1 MSDTPF
7 IHLHVHSAYSLAEGA
22 IKVKDLVKNC
32 VKNNIPAIAV
42 TDTNN
47 LFGAME
53 FALEAQKAG
62 IQPIIGAQVQVEDDG
77 QLVLL
82 AQHAAGYQNLCEI
95 VTACHLASA
104 STHGPAVSWEVLERY
119 ASGIIALAGGVRGVL
134 SQAII
139 HHQTDQMIT
148 HGQRLRSI
156 FGDRLYV
163 QIARHGDTR
172 EQQTEP
178 ALLDWAY
185 EHNVPIVATN
195 EAYFLD
201 PEMHEAHDALLCIA
215 EGRYITETDRRRETP
230 NHYLKSPEEMVE
242 LFADLPE
249 AIENTALIARRC
261 SFLLKTTK
269 PLLPPFKAA
278 DGRDEIDELR
288 LQARQGLAWRLEN
301 YVLAPGT
308 DDATHAKITA
318 EYQERLEYELDVI
331 IKMKFP
337 GYFLIV
343 SDFIKWAK
351 DHDIPVGPGRGS
363 GVGSLV
369 AWSLKIT
376 DLDPIPLD
384 LLFERFLNPE
394 RVSMPDFDVDFCQD
408 RRDEVIRYV
417 QTRYGNDHVAQIIT
431 FGKLQARAVVR
442 DVGRVLQMPYG
453 QVDKIAKQIPQNPTN
468 PVTLEQALEM
478 DADLRAAI
486 AADETSQKLIDI
498 AVQLEGLY
506 RHAST
511 HAAGVVIGDRPLT
524 QLVALYQDPRST
536 LPATQFNM
544 KYVEQAG
551 LVKYDFLGLK
561 TLTVIKRAVDYIH
574 QTTGTLIDVLKIPLD
589 DSVVYD
595 HLNKADTVG
604 LFQIESAGMR
614 DAMRKI
620 KPARFEDIIALV
632 AMYRPGPMDNIPVYG
647 AIKDGK
653 QEPNYLHEKLQPVL
667 EETYGIMVYQE
678 QVMQAAQVL
687 CGYTLGGADLLR
699 RAMGKKIKAE
709 MDAQRSVF
717 VDGAIKHSGLT
728 HEYASEIF
736 DLIAKFA
743 DYGFNKSHAAAYAF
757 ITYQTAWLK
766 THYPVQ
772 FMAALMSLDK
782 GNTDK
787 LAIFKQAVTRMGLT
801 LLPPD
806 INQSGSDFLVEE
818 CHPGE
823 GRDPVTSELQP
834 TPGRHNLAIRY
845 SLAALKGVGEGAIDQ
860 IVAERAA
867 RGPFVSLADFL
878 VRIDPKWV
886 NRRQIEVL
894 AAAGAFECLYPER
907 AVLYAGADN
916 MLAFAATKADE
927 RATGQTNL
935 FGGETQAPRDS
946 DILLPVAK
954 WDLLEKLHFE
964 FEAVGFYLSAH
975 PLDPR
980 RAQLEKMGVVS
991 FGDIPRLLD
1000 TRPSTRVKLAGV
1012 VIKRQEKMSKSGK
1025 KFAFLTLSDSTG
1037 VYEATVFSETLARS
1051 RDIMVAGQTLLVT
1064 ADAEMQDENLRLTI
1078 QDVRLLDDSLIRSV
1092 RAVTL
1097 ELENDRGLAQL
1108 QKIMASEDKGL
1119 VQLKVDVP
1127 LATGERILM
1136 VLPGR
1141 YAYQPATRDALY
1153 QLDGLKMVHE
1163 S

>member
-1 MSDTPF
+1 
-7 IHLHVHSAYSLAEGA
+7 
-22 IKVKDLVKNC
+22 
-32 VKNNIPAIAV
+32 
-42 TDTNN
+42 
-47 LFGAME
+47 
-53 FALEAQKAG
+53 
-62 IQPIIGAQVQVEDDG
+62 
-77 QLVLL
+77 
-82 AQHAAGYQNLCEI
+82 
-95 VTACHLASA
+95 
-104 STHGPAVSWEVLERY
+104 
-119 ASGIIALAGGVRGVL
+119 
-134 SQAII
+134 
-139 HHQTDQMIT
+139 
-148 HGQRLRSI
+148 
-156 FGDRLYV
+156 
-163 QIARHGDTR
+163 
-172 EQQTEP
+172 
-178 ALLDWAY
+178 
-185 EHNVPIVATN
+185 
-195 EAYFLD
+195 
-201 PEMHEAHDALLCIA
+201 
-215 EGRYITETDRRRETP
+215 
-230 NHYLKSPEEMVE
+230 
-242 LFADLPE
+242 
-249 AIENTALIARRC
+249 
-261 SFLLKTTK
+261 
-269 PLLPPFKAA
+269 
-278 DGRDEIDELR
+278 
-288 LQARQGLAWRLEN
+288 
-301 YVLAPGT
+301 
-308 DDATHAKITA
+308 
-318 EYQERLEYELDVI
+318 
-331 IKMKFP
+331 
-337 GYFLIV
+337 
-343 SDFIKWAK
+343 
-351 DHDIPVGPGRGS
+351 
-363 GVGSLV
+363 
-369 AWSLKIT
+369 
-376 DLDPIPLD
+376 
-384 LLFERFLNPE
+384 
-394 RVSMPDFDVDFCQD
+394 
-408 RRDEVIRYV
+408 
-417 QTRYGNDHVAQIIT
+417 
-431 FGKLQARAVVR
+431 
-442 DVGRVLQMPYG
+442 
-453 QVDKIAKQIPQNPTN
+453 
-468 PVTLEQALEM
+468 
-478 DADLRAAI
+478 
-486 AADETSQKLIDI
+486 
-498 AVQLEGLY
+498 
-506 RHAST
+506 
-511 HAAGVVIGDRPLT
+511 
-524 QLVALYQDPRST
+524 
-536 LPATQFNM
+536 
-544 KYVEQAG
+544 
-551 LVKYDFLGLK
+551 
-561 TLTVIKRAVDYIH
+561 
-574 QTTGTLIDVLKIPLD
+574 
-589 DSVVYD
+589 
-595 HLNKADTVG
+595 
-604 LFQIESAGMR
+604 
-614 DAMRKI
+614 
-620 KPARFEDIIALV
+620 
-632 AMYRPGPMDNIPVYG
+632 
-647 AIKDGK
+647 
-653 QEPNYLHEKLQPVL
+653 
-667 EETYGIMVYQE
+667 
-678 QVMQAAQVL
+678 MQAAQVL